1 MRIFDTPLYRFVMLF
16 AAILTSPALVEYV
29 VAQES
34 PANSATGFFDVGKL
48 NPAIPAPEAVIDLP
62 VGLNTVRHSPLDA
75 YSRQI
80 RQKAVSYD
88 ALSGYMQKLA
98 AVSDRIKITPCGKS
112 HEGRTLFFLTV
123 TSSANHKRL
132 GKIKA
137 LNARLADPRKLT
149 DKDDVNK
156 IIAELPAV
164 AWMSYSIH
172 GDELS
177 STDAAMYIVYRLAA
191 ATDKNT
197 IRLLDEV
204 VIHLVPLVNPD
215 GRERYLGQLHE
226 LSGIVE
232 NSDYQAMQHSGLWS
246 QGRGNHYL
254 FDLNRDWLVFAHPET
269 GALAKVIDSWNPHLL
284 VDSHEMGGLDTYLF
298 DPPTDPVNSH
308 LSPKNIPWRT
318 RFGADQAAAF
328 NRYGWSYYT
337 GEWYTDWGPFY
348 TSTWANLRGAVGILY
363 EQAGANGADVKQRTG
378 HTRTYRQTVHHQIVS
393 SFANLETLRKNRKEI
408 LHDFHQDRIWAISA
422 DEDSFEAFILPPC
435 KDESRRGRLISVL
448 MQQGIEV
455 GYAGEKFKAH
465 GLVDIWGQEHES
477 MEFGP
482 GAAVIKSAQPQRR
495 LLYALLEFDPR
506 FTDESLKYERQQ
518 IEKHRGSH
526 LYDVSSS
533 NLAMAF
539 ALEAHWAKDIPE
551 VKLLPHYPCKNH
563 LPDGLKKSD
572 YGYIIELADSK
583 AYPALSALLQ
593 NGCNPRIAT
602 KPFQLGRKFDVG
614 TILLRQHE
622 NPANLLAILKKVCE
636 DHCVEIIP
644 VDTALVQ
651 SGPDLGGNR
660 MQLLREPRIAI
671 ASQWPVSSTSFG
683 SVWHLLDHGIH
694 LRTSPV
700 NIQYLGRIDLRK
712 YNVLILPNS
721 RSLSAVLGESAVKQI
736 KRWVE
741 AGGTLIAIGNSAA
754 FAAGKERQLS
764 SVRLRRDV
772 LEELG
777 VYAEA
782 LARET
787 NARNVKIDAS
797 VVWGKGPDKAKADS
811 SEEGKDTPA
820 KKDADALKRIDQWQ
834 RMFSPT
840 GVFVA
845 TDIDPEHWLT
855 FGCDRKMPVMYYG
868 SQSLMAKH
876 PIAAP
881 VRLAD
886 KENLRLS
893 GLLWPE
899 PKERLAGAAY
909 ATVERLGHGQIILFA
924 CDPTYRAWLAGSQR
938 LFLNAVILGPGMGTS
953 PPVPW

>member
-1 MRIFDTPLYRFVMLF
+1 MLL
-16 AAILTSPALVEYV
+16 ALILTSPALVEC
-29 VAQES
+29 AFAEEAS
-34 PANSATGFFDVGKL
+34 ANSAAGFFDVGKL
-48 NPAIPAPEAVIDLP
+48 NGAIPAPETVIDLP
-62 VGLNTVRHSPLDA
+62 VGLNTVRHSPLHA
-75 YSRQI
+75 YSQQI
-80 RQKAVSYD
+80 RQKAVSHD
-88 ALSGYMQKLA
+88 ALLGYMQKLA
-98 AVSDRIKITPCGKS
+98 AVSDRITLTPCGKS

-132 GKIKA
+132 DEIKA
-137 LNARLADPRKLT
+137 LNAKLADPRKLT

-156 IIAELPAV
+156 IIADLPAV
-164 AWMSYSIH
+164 AWMAYSIH

-191 ATDKNT
+191 ATDKKT

-204 VIHLVPLVNPD
+204 VIHIAPLVNPD
-215 GRERYLGQLHE
+215 GRERFLGHLHE

-269 GALAKVIDSWNPHLL
+269 GCLAKVIDSWNPHLL

-298 DPPTDPVNSH
+298 DPPNDPVNSH
-308 LSPKNIPWRT
+308 VSPKNIPWRK
-318 RFGADQAAAF
+318 RFSADQAAAF

-337 GEWYTDWGPFY
+337 REWYTDWGPFY
-348 TSTWANLRGAVGILY
+348 TNAWANLRGAVGILY

-378 HTRTYRQTVHHQIVS
+378 HIRTYRQTVHHQIVS
-393 SFANLETLRKNRKEI
+393 SFANLATLRKNRKEI
-408 LHDFHQDRIWAISA
+408 LNDFHQDRIWAISA
-422 DEDSFEAFILPPC
+422 DEDTFEALILPPC
-435 KDESRRGRLISVL
+435 KDQSRRGRLISVL
-448 MQQGIEV
+448 LQQGIEV
-455 GYAGEKFKAH
+455 GYTGGKFKAH
-465 GLVDIWGQEHES
+465 GLVDIWGRGYDS

-495 LLYALLEFDPR
+495 LLNALLEFDPR
-506 FTDESLKYERQQ
+506 LTDKSLKHERQE

-533 NLAMAF
+533 SLAMAF
-539 ALEAHWAKDIPE
+539 ALEAYWAKAMPE
-551 VKLLPHYPCKNH
+551 VKLLPHYPCKNN
-563 LPDGLKKSD
+563 LLDGLGKAD
-572 YGYIIELADSK
+572 YGYAIDLADSG
-583 AYPALSALLQ
+583 AYPALAALLQ

-602 KPFQLGRKFDVG
+602 KPFALGRQFDAG
-614 TILLRQHE
+614 TIILRKHE
-622 NPANLLAILKKVCE
+622 NPDNLLKILKKVCE
-636 DHCVEIIP
+636 DHSVEIIGI
-644 VDTALVQ
+644 DTALVE
-651 SGPDLGGNR
+651 SGPDLGGRR

-683 SVWHLLDHGIH
+683 SIWHLLDHNIH

-700 NIQYLGRIDLRK
+700 NIQYAGRIDLRK

-721 RSLSAVLGESAVKQI
+721 RNLSAVLDESAVKKI

-741 AGGTLIAIGNSAA
+741 AGGTLIALGNSAA
-754 FAAGKERQLS
+754 FAAGKDRGLS

-772 LEELG
+772 LEELP
-777 VYAEA
+777 VYADA
-782 LARET
+782 LAKET
-787 NARNVKIDAS
+787 DARDVKIDTS
-797 VVWGKGPDKAKADS
+797 VVWGKEPDKVKADPPN
-811 SEEGKDTPA
+811 KDTPA
-820 KKDADALKRIDQWQ
+820 KKDADALKRLDQWQ

-845 TDIDPEHWLT
+845 TDIDPEHWLA
-855 FGCDRKMPVMYYG
+855 FGCGQKMPLLFAGRNAFMSKY
-868 SQSLMAKH
+868 

-886 KENLRLS
+886 ADSLRLS

-899 PKERLAGAAY
+899 AKERLAGTAY

>member
-1 MRIFDTPLYRFVMLF
+1 MRIFDRFVMLF
-16 AAILTSPALVEYV
+16 TAILAGPALVEWGLC
-29 VAQES
+29 QGTS
-34 PANSATGFFDVGKL
+34 ANSAAGFFDVTRF
-48 NPAIPAPEAVIDLP
+48 NPAIPAPEAVIELP
-62 VGLNTVRHSPLDA
+62 VGLSTVRPGPLDA
-75 YSRQI
+75 GNRQI
-80 RQKAVSYD
+80 RQKAVSHE
-88 ALSGYMQKLA
+88 ALLGYMQKLA
-98 AVSDRIKITPCGKS
+98 AVSDRVKLTPCGRS
-112 HEGRTLFFLTV
+112 HEGRMLFYVTV
-123 TSSANHKRL
+123 TSPANHKRL

-149 DKDDVNK
+149 GADDVDK
-156 IIAELPAV
+156 IIADLPAV

-177 STDAAMYIVYRLAA
+177 STDAAMYVVYRLAA
-191 ATDKNT
+191 ATDKKT
-197 IRLLDEV
+197 IRLLDQV
-204 VIHLVPLVNPD
+204 VIHIVPLVNPD

-254 FDLNRDWLVFAHPET
+254 FDLNRDWLVLTHPET
-269 GALAKVIDSWNPHLL
+269 SSLAKVIGSWNPHLL
-284 VDSHEMGGLDTYLF
+284 VDSHEMGGMDTYLF
-298 DPPTDPVNSH
+298 DPPTDPVNPH
-308 LSPKNIPWRT
+308 LSPKNLPWRK
-318 RFGADQAAAF
+318 RFGADHAAAF

-348 TSTWANLRGAVGILY
+348 TSTWANLRGAIGILY
-363 EQAGANGADVKQRTG
+363 EQAGANGAEVKQHTG
-378 HTRTYRQTVHHQIVS
+378 HIQTYRQTVHHHIVS

-408 LHDFHQDRIWAISA
+408 LNDFYRDRLWAVSA
-422 DEDSFEAFILPPC
+422 DDDNFEALILPPC
-435 KDESRRGRLISVL
+435 KDRSRRKRLISL
-448 MQQGIEV
+448 LLRQGIEV

-465 GLVDIWGQEHES
+465 GLVDIWGQQHQS

-482 GAAVIKSAQPQRR
+482 GTAVIKSAQPQRR

-506 FTDESLKYERQQ
+506 FTDESLKYERQE
-518 IEKHRGSH
+518 IEKHRGTH

-533 NLAMAF
+533 NVAMAF
-539 ALEAHWAKDIPE
+539 GLEAHWAKDIAE
-551 VKLLPHYPCKNH
+551 VKLLPEEPCKKR
-563 LPDGLKKSD
+563 PPGGPGKAD
-572 YGYIIELADSK
+572 YGYIIDLADSK
-583 AYPALSALLQ
+583 GYGALVALLQ

-602 KPFQLGRKFDVG
+602 RPFRLGSQFDAG
-614 TILLRQHE
+614 TIILRKHE
-622 NPANLLAILKKVCE
+622 NPDNLLEILKKVSR
-636 DHCVEIIP
+636 DYRVEIIG
-644 VDTALVQ
+644 VDTALVE
-651 SGPDLGGNR
+651 SGPDLGGGR
-660 MQLLREPRIAI
+660 MDLLREPKVAI

-683 SVWHLLDHGIH
+683 SVWYLLDHRIH

-721 RSLSAVLGESAVKQI
+721 RGLSSVLDESAVKKI
-736 KRWVE
+736 RRWVE

-754 FAAGKERQLS
+754 FAAEKDRGLS

-772 LEELG
+772 LGQLG

-787 NARNVKIDAS
+787 SARNVQIDAS
-797 VVWGKGPDKAKADS
+797 VVWGREPDKKKTDAP
-811 SEEGKDTPA
+811 EENTPA
-820 KKDADALKRIDQWQ
+820 KKDADALKRLDQWQ

-845 TDIDPEHWLT
+845 ADIDCEHWLT
-855 FGCDRKMPVMYYG
+855 FGCARRMP
-868 SQSLMAKH
+868 LMFAGGYAFMSKY
-876 PIAAP
+876 PVATP
-881 VRLAD
+881 VRLTD
-886 KENLRLS
+886 TGSLRLS

-899 PKERLAGAAY
+899 ARQRLAGTAY

-924 CDPTYRAWLAGSQR
+924 CDPTYRAWLAGTER